1 MLGSLPMSGAGK
13 TPEEIIVDVYV
24 ILAVLAVA
32 LVVLIGREPVCWY
45 LKINDN
51 IRLLREIRDELR
63 RANRTDG
70 RVPLETNERHEP

>member
-24 ILAVLAVA
+24 ILAVA

-70 RVPLETNERHEP
+70 RVPLETNERYEP